1 MNAIPALL
9 VISCFL
15 SSAIYAADIKSA
27 TEDYIWQERFAE
39 RMELART
46 GSAEAQFNVGEMY
59 EKGSG
64 VPANMKSAFT
74 WFELAAKQDHQKA
87 QYKVAYMY
95 FRGEGVD
102 ANPAKAFQMM
112 DRLAKIGYARA
123 QYYLA
128 SMYET
133 GVGTAR
139 NLDHAQLWYSRAS
152 ASGYTAATDALADK
166 KRFPAPRVQ
175 IETARAEA
183 VPELP
188 LNTTSGVKVVAPS
201 GSPLLPNLPPLG
213 LNSSAAKN
221 DPIAAVLRDEVAR
234 GTQIALGLGLGS
246 HASHLTMPLAT
257 IAGLQP
263 IIQQPTV
270 YSALVN
276 GNWVAQT
283 NLPVEFLPSK
293 LTSCEPMDEKALV
306 CVSKELVRMIGEA
319 EIGYK
324 TEATVYA
331 VQPTGEFKISYR
343 NNIVKINRRPHNKAT
358 TEAASAPEIQLG
370 LQETEHHL
378 DCKLEND
385 WTIQCLKN
393 HTQKIKLSNQV
404 AM

>member
-9 VISCFL
+9 VISCVV
-15 SSAIYAADIKSA
+15 SSTVFAADIKSA

-102 ANPAKAFQMM
+102 ANPTKAFQMM

-133 GVGTAR
+133 GIGTSR

-152 ASGYTAATDALADK
+152 ASGYTPATEVLADK
-166 KRFPAPRVQ
+166 KRFPAPSVQ
-175 IETARAEA
+175 IESARAEPVQA
-183 VPELP
+183 QPK
-188 LNTTSGVKVVAPS
+188 NTTGVKSATTPNSLPS
-201 GSPLLPNLPPLG
+201 QNMSSLGVNLPT
-213 LNSSAAKN
+213 AKN
-221 DPIAAVLRDEVAR
+221 DPIASVLRDEVAR
-234 GTQIALGLGLGS
+234 GNQIALGLGLGS
-246 HASHLTMPLAT
+246 HASHLTTPITT

-276 GNWVAQT
+276 GNWVSQM

-293 LTSCEPMDEKALV
+293 LTSCEPSDEKALK

-324 TEATVYA
+324 AEATVYA

-343 NNIVKINRRPHNKAT
+343 NNIVKIHRRPNNKTAT
-358 TEAASAPEIQLG
+358 DAASTPEIKLG

>member
-9 VISCFL
+9 VVFCVL
-15 SSAIYAADIKSA
+15 SSPIYAADIKSA

-39 RMELART
+39 RMELALT

-128 SMYET
+128 LMYET
-133 GVGTAR
+133 GVGTVR
-139 NLDHAQLWYSRAS
+139 NLDHAQLWYNRAS
-152 ASGYTAATDALADK
+152 ASGYAAATEALSDK
-166 KRFPAPRVQ
+166 KRFPAPPAQ
-175 IETARAEA
+175 IETARAAA
-183 VPELP
+183 VPEP
-188 LNTTSGVKVVAPS
+188 LNTASAVKAVAPS
-201 GSPLLPNLPPLG
+201 GSTLLPNLPLPG
-213 LNSSAAKN
+213 FNSSAAKN
-221 DPIAAVLRDEVAR
+221 DSIASVLRDEVER

-276 GNWVAQT
+276 GNWVSQT

-293 LTSCEPMDEKALV
+293 LTSCEPRDEKALE

-324 TEATVYA
+324 TEATIYA

-343 NNIVKINRRPHNKAT
+343 NNILKINRHPNSKAT
-358 TEAASAPEIQLG
+358 TVPEIQLG

>member
-1 MNAIPALL
+1 MNTIPALL
-9 VISCFL
+9 VISCVL
-15 SSAIYAADIKSA
+15 SSAIYAADLPSA

-102 ANPAKAFQMM
+102 ANPTKAFQMM

-152 ASGYTAATDALADK
+152 VGGYTAATEALADK

-175 IETARAEA
+175 IEAAVAEA
-183 VPELP
+183 VPELLKATP
-188 LNTTSGVKVVAPS
+188 GVKAIAPTGTRPVPNIPS
-201 GSPLLPNLPPLG
+201 LGS
-213 LNSSAAKN
+213 NSPGAKN
-221 DPIAAVLRDEVAR
+221 DLIAAVLRDEVAR

-246 HASHLTMPLAT
+246 HASHLTTPLTT

-270 YSALVN
+270 YSALMN
-276 GNWVAQT
+276 GSWVSQT

-293 LTSCEPMDEKALV
+293 LTSCEPTDEKALE
-306 CVSKELVRMIGEA
+306 CVSKELVRMIGES

-343 NNIVKINRRPHNKAT
+343 NNIVKINRRPNSKAAT
-358 TEAASAPEIQLG
+358 APEIKLG
-370 LQETEHHL
+370 LQETKHHL